1 MKSHIAQAALAAIED
16 RSPTATSPA
25 TDLPAAQQLAAT
37 ATARTVAPSVLASL
51 SRTPLAR
58 QTLAG
63 LAVCLGL
70 SAPWGAAQAEE
81 PARRAIV
88 KAPIPHDRAKSVSGT
103 LFISGGGRMPESSM
117 QRFIDF
123 GGGED
128 CRLVII
134 TTASEAADT
143 PDVES
148 RVAPFRSLRV
158 ADLCVVHTRDRDVA
172 NSHEFCIPLENA
184 TAVWFIGGHQSRL
197 TDVYLD
203 TRVERCL
210 RQLLDRGGVIGGTS
224 AGAAIMSQVMIKGGN
239 PEPELERGLGF
250 LPGTVVDQHFLKR
263 RRQDRL
269 LNALSAF
276 PHLVGVGIDE
286 GTSVVVQGRRMTVLE
301 ESDSEVVTF
310 LAETPGR
317 PVQQATL
324 RPGDQ
329 VDLLALS
336 RSAAARVSPKVSPSN
351 TIRGQG
357 LLSGSVMLAGG
368 GPVPQEAAER
378 FIASAGGPESLIV
391 VVTTAAGETL
401 PDAAETTA
409 WLRSA
414 GARNVVCVHPQDNCE
429 AEAAELLELLAGA
442 GGIWFTGG
450 RQWRLV
456 DALEGTQFCDRL
468 QQLLARDGVIGG
480 NAAGASILAS
490 YLVRGNPLDNRQIM
504 GEGYEDGF
512 GLLPGTAV
520 DPYFSQRHRLND
532 MARLK
537 LARPELLGL
546 GIDEGTAVL
555 IRGRELEVL
564 GENRVSIFDQLAEG
578 TESPGNFLSLGA
590 GDQFDLIDMAQ
601 IEREDSPRVEPQSF
615 SAAFDAEDA
624 VEATGPLL
632 CE

>member
-1 MKSHIAQAALAAIED
+1 MKSLKNHAGNAAIED
-16 RSPTATSPA
+16 RSPAA
-25 TDLPAAQQLAAT
+25 DLLTTGQ
-37 ATARTVAPSVLASL
+37 VAPTPPCAGGTALAVGANGGL
-51 SRTPLAR
+51 PLYPAIAR
-58 QTLAG
+58 HTLAG

-70 SAPWGAAQAEE
+70 TAPWSNVLAEE

-88 KAPIPHDRAKSVSGT
+88 KAPLPNDRAKPVSGT

-117 QRFIDF
+117 QRFVDF

-158 ADLCVVHTRDRDVA
+158 ADLCVLHTRDRDVA
-172 NSHEFCIPLENA
+172 NSHEFCMPLENA
-184 TAVWFIGGHQSRL
+184 SAVWFIGGHQSRL
-197 TDVYLD
+197 TEVYLD

-239 PEPELERGLGF
+239 PEPELDRGLGF

-286 GTSVVVQGRRMTVLE
+286 GTSVVVQGRRLTVLE

-310 LAETPGR
+310 LAETPDR
-317 PVQQATL
+317 PVRQATL

-336 RSAAARVSPKVSPSN
+336 RSAASRVSPKPASPGML
-351 TIRGQG
+351 RGHG
-357 LLSGSVMLAGG
+357 LQAGSVMLVGG
-368 GPVPQEAAER
+368 GTVPSDAAER
-378 FIASAGGPESLIV
+378 FVAAAGGPEALIV
-391 VVTTAAGETL
+391 VVTTAAGETP
-401 PDAAETTA
+401 PDELETTA
-409 WLRSA
+409 WLRGA
-414 GARNVVCVHPQDNCE
+414 GARNVVCVHPQDSCE

-442 GGIWFTGG
+442 GGVWFTGG

-456 DALEGTQFCDRL
+456 DALEGTQFCERL
-468 QQLLARDGVIGG
+468 KQVLSRDGVVGG
-480 NAAGASILAS
+480 NAAGASILAD
-490 YLVRGNPLDNRQIM
+490 YLVRGNPLNNRQIM

-537 LARPELLGL
+537 LARPDLLGL
-546 GIDEGTAVL
+546 GIDEGTAAFL
-555 IRGRELEVL
+555 RGRELEVL
-564 GENRVSIFDQLAEG
+564 GNNRVAIFDQLADS
-578 TESPGNFLSLGA
+578 TEAPHNFLSLGA
-590 GDQFDLIDMAQ
+590 GDQFDLVDMLQ

-615 SAAFDAEDA
+615 SVAFEAEDA
-624 VEATGPLL
+624 TEASGPLL